1 MGEMKTK
8 LTEKIIIMVQFYGDY
23 PTALGALQHSVN
35 KTTPLE
41 NTCSR
46 VIEYSSC

>member
-1 MGEMKTK
+1 MKTK
-8 LTEKIIIMVQFYGDY
+8 LTEKNIIMVQY
-23 PTALGALQHSVN
+23 PTALGALQHLVN
-35 KTTPLE
+35 KTPPLE